1 MTPEADH
8 RHCKVCGRVCA
19 PDELTCSPECQAK
32 RDRAEISRRN
42 LTYLLYGSIV
52 LLAILLFSHY
62 LV

>member
-1 MTPEADH
+1 VAPESDH
-8 RHCKVCGRVCA
+8 RHCKVCGRVCD
-19 PDELTCSPECQAK
+19 PEELTCSPECAE
-32 RDRAEISRRN
+32 RHTRALIQRRN

>member
-1 MTPEADH
+1 VSAVNAH
-8 RHCKVCGRVCA
+8 RHCKVCGRPC
-19 PDELTCSPECQAK
+19 DLEEWTCSPEC
-32 RDRAEISRRN
+32 AETYRRTQVSRRN